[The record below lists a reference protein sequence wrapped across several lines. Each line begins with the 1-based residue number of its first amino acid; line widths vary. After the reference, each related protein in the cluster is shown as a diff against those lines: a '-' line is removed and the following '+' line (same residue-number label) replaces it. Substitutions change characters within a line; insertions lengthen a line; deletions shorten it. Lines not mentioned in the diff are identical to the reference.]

1 MRNVRLPLS
10 CRLFLALVVATL
22 FASGVAEA
30 QSAVPFNATIAITES
45 IELIGAPPCIL
56 VGNISG
62 TGLATQLGKV
72 TLVSSDCIN
81 PTDQTL
87 TAFSFFSLPEND
99 VVLTVVA
106 NGDQIF
112 ATYSGTLTFE
122 GTVGVISGVYNIYG
136 GSGRYL
142 HAFGAGLVQG
152 VEDRSTGQGNI
163 QLTGTISF

>member
-81 PTDQTL
+81 PTDETF
-87 TAFSFFSLPEND
+87 TAFSFFSLPENY

-112 ATYSGTLTFE
+112 AMYSGILTTE
-122 GTVGVISGVYNIYG
+122 GPVGVITG
-136 GSGRYL
+136 GYQIVGGTGRYSQ
-142 HAFGAGLVQG
+142 ATGAGTVHG
-152 VEDRSTGQGNI
+152 VEDMSTGKGKV
-163 QLTGTISF
+163 QLTGTISY

>member
-10 CRLFLALVVATL
+10 CQLFFALVVATL
-22 FASGVAEA
+22 LASGVSEA
-30 QSAVPFNATIAITES
+30 QSTVPFKATIAITE
-45 IELIGAPPCIL
+45 LIQSGTDECFL
-56 VGNISG
+56 VGDISG
-62 TGLATQLGKV
+62 IGLATQLGRV
-72 TLVSSDCIN
+72 TLDSSDCIN

>member
-1 MRNVRLPLS
+1 MKSFRLQLS
-10 CRLFLALVVATL
+10 CQLFLALVVATL

-30 QSAVPFNATIAITES
+30 QSAVPFKATIAITES
-45 IELIGAPPCIL
+45 IHPTGTLPCPL
-56 VGNISG
+56 VGDISG

-81 PTDQTL
+81 PTDQTF
-87 TAFSFFSLPEND
+87 TAFSFFSLND

-112 ATYSGTLTFE
+112 ATYGGTLTFE
-122 GTVGVISGVYNIYG
+122 GTVGVISGGYKIEG
-136 GSGRYL
+136 GTGRYL

-152 VEDRSTGQGNI
+152 VEDRITGKGNI

>member
-1 MRNVRLPLS
+1 MKNFRLLLS
-10 CRLFLALVVATL
+10 CRLFLALFVATS

-30 QSAVPFNATIAITES
+30 QSAVPFKATIAITES
-45 IELIGAPPCIL
+45 IHPTGTLTCPL
-56 VGNISG
+56 VGDISG
-62 TGLATQLGKV
+62 IGLATQLGKV

-81 PTDQTL
+81 PMPTG
-87 TAFSFFSLPEND
+87 FSFSSND

-112 ATYSGTLTFE
+112 ATYGGTLTFE
-122 GTVGVISGVYNIYG
+122 GTVGVISGGYKIEG
-136 GSGRYL
+136 GTGRYL

-152 VEDRSTGQGNI
+152 VEDRITGKGNV